1 MTIKWQIQSTL
12 KIHQIMQRQSLTLL
26 FLSLFL
32 WHCASKAPEN
42 EFPELESALL
52 AELENAQ
59 GDFAIAFK
67 TLDDP
72 SQMVLI
78 NEKEVFHAA
87 STMKVPVMIEMYKQA
102 GQGKF
107 SMKDSIP
114 IINEFRSI
122 VDSSLFSMDL
132 GVDSQENLY
141 ERIGQQ
147 ATYYELMYEMV
158 TMSSNLATNILIE
171 KIGADNINA
180 TMREMGVLDN
190 QVLRGVEDL
199 KAFDAGLNNTTTAYD
214 LMLIMEAI
222 AKGETVD
229 SASSEEMMDILI
241 DQKFNEMIPELL
253 PKDVVVAHKTGAISG
268 VEHDAAIVKLPDG
281 RAYVLVILSKNLEDV
296 EKGKSQ
302 IAQISKIIYEYVI
315 STDK

>member
-1 MTIKWQIQSTL
+1 MHKQS
-12 KIHQIMQRQSLTLL
+12 IALL
-26 FLSLFL
+26 FLGLFL
-32 WHCASKAPEN
+32 WNCSSKETEN
-42 EFPELESALL
+42 GLSELESALL
-52 AELENAQ
+52 SELQNTQ
-59 GDFAIAFK
+59 GDFAVAFK
-67 TLDDP
+67 SLDDP

-102 GQGKF
+102 AEGKF
-107 SMKDSIP
+107 SMQDSIEV
-114 IINEFRSI
+114 INAFRSI

-171 KIGADNINA
+171 KIGANNINA
-180 TMREMGVLDN
+180 TMRKMGVLDN

-199 KAFDAGLNNTTTAYD
+199 KAFDAGLNNTTTAFD
-214 LMLIMEAI
+214 LMLIMEGI

-229 SASSEEMMDILI
+229 SFSSEQMMDILI

-253 PKDVVVAHKTGAISG
+253 PKDVIVAHKTGAISG

-281 RAYVLVILSKNLEDV
+281 RSYVVVILSKNLQDV

-302 IAQISKIIYEYVI
+302 IAQISKMIYDYVI